1 MKIKYGF
8 FLSIATVLLYSSNTY
23 SQLVTSTAQTP
34 TQLVQ
39 NVLIGAG
46 VNASNVLFTGV
57 PNAIGYFDGSN
68 TNVGLNSGII
78 LTSGTVLNTG
88 DGPFGP
94 NNSGSSGVDNG
105 APGEPLLA
113 AAAGNGSFNAARLE
127 FDFVPQSDSISF
139 NFVFGSEEY
148 LEFVNGGV
156 NDAFGFFISGPNPAG
171 GNFVDQNIAIIP
183 GTTLPVTI
191 DNLNSTSNSA
201 YYINNGDGNTAPQNG
216 SNTYVQYD
224 GLTVPLA
231 AKSAVIC
238 GQTYHIIIAI
248 SDIGD
253 GVWDSG
259 VFIEEGSFT
268 SPSVDISSDLSSLGN
283 VLNDSTLIEGCDAT
297 EIWFVRTDS
306 IAFNQSLPVTITGTA
321 TEGVDFNTLP
331 NSIDFLP
338 GEDSVSIV
346 FNANLDG
353 ILEGLEYLQILV
365 RLPNACGTSTSD
377 SLRLYIQDTE
387 LMQTTPNDTI
397 VVCPGDDIPI
407 SADVTGGNP
416 GYTYL
421 WDSGETAEII
431 NVNPLVTT
439 SYNLIVTDICG
450 QTVNEIVTVDITN
463 YSPLI
468 INVLNDTI
476 VPCIDAVVDLTAV
489 SSGGAAG
496 HVLTWFDGS
505 QNNTLN
511 VTTSQTTTYSVSVV
525 DQCGNTAINSA
536 TVTIVEPEVFT
547 QLTED
552 PIICRWD
559 TTSLTVTPSGGYG
572 NTYTYLWSTGET
584 DSTIIVTPGNSTM
597 YTVEI
602 SDACGYIKKWDTI
615 YVSMNPLDANFG
627 VNGNLEEEGEV
638 YFTNYSIGANAYYWD
653 LGNGISSTYTDPSTV
668 YYNTQNYT
676 IMLVAY
682 NNDGCV
688 DTTELVIEIKP
699 IYSIFIPNTFTPDG
713 DEFNQTWR
721 PFIRGIDIY
730 DFELFVF
737 NRWGEVV
744 WESHDPSVGWD
755 GTYKGRLIQTG
766 GYSWKTS
773 FKMLSN
779 DERKM
784 YHGTVNVIR

>member
-1 MKIKYGF
+1 MKNY
-8 FLSIATVLLYSSNTY
+8 FLKILTLLFVVSAGNVS

-34 TQLVQ
+34 QQLVQ
-39 NVLIGAG
+39 NVLIGTG
-46 VNASNVLFTGV
+46 VNASNIVFTGDA
-57 PNAIGYFDGSN
+57 NAIGYFDGSN
-68 TNVGLNSGII
+68 CNVGLNSGII
-78 LTSGTVLNTG
+78 LTTGTVLNTA

-183 GTTLPVTI
+183 GTVLPVTI
-191 DNLNSTSNSA
+191 DNLNSTTNAA
-201 YYINNGDGNTAPQNG
+201 YYIDNGDGASAPQNG
-216 SNTYVQYD
+216 SNTYIQYD
-224 GLTVPLA
+224 GLTVSMTA
-231 AKSAVIC
+231 NSAVIC

-283 VLNDSTLIEGCDAT
+283 VLNDSTLIEGCGAA

-306 IAFNQSLPVTITGTA
+306 IAFNQSLPITVTGSAI
-321 TEGVDFNTLP
+321 EGVDFNNLP

-338 GEDSVSIV
+338 GEDSVSIT
-346 FNANLDG
+346 FNAFLDG
-353 ILEGLEYLQILV
+353 NIEGLEFLQILV
-365 RLPNACGTSTSD
+365 RLPNACGTNTSD
-377 SLRLYIQDTE
+377 SLRIYIQDTE
-387 LMQTTPNDTI
+387 TMQFTPNDTI
-397 VVCPGDDIPI
+397 VVCPGDAIPV
-407 SADVTGGNP
+407 SVNVTGGNP

-421 WDSGETAEII
+421 WATGETTEII
-431 NVNPLVTT
+431 EVTPLVTT
-439 SYNLIVTDICG
+439 TYNVTVTDVCG
-450 QTVNEIVTVDITN
+450 QTVDASVTVNITN
-463 YSPLI
+463 YAPLTI
-468 INVLNDTI
+468 DVLSDTI

-489 SSGGAAG
+489 SNGGAAG

-505 QNNTLN
+505 QNNTLT
-511 VTTSQTTTYSVSVV
+511 VTASQTDSYSVSVT
-525 DQCGNTAINSA
+525 DECGNTAINSA
-536 TVTIVEPEVFT
+536 MITIVEPEIFT

-552 PIICRWD
+552 PTICRWD
-559 TTSLTVTPSGGYG
+559 TTQLFVTPSGGFG
-572 NTYTYLWSTGET
+572 NFTYQWNTGET
-584 DSTIIVTPGNSTM
+584 DSTITVTPGTPTM

-602 SDACGYIKKWDTI
+602 SDGCGYVKKWDTI
-615 YVSMNPLDANFG
+615 FVYINPLDANFG
-627 VNGNLEEEGEV
+627 VSGNLEEEGQV
-638 YFTNYSIGANAYYWD
+638 FFNNNSIGGDAYYWD
-653 LGNGISSTYTDPSTV
+653 LGNGISSTYENPSTV
-668 YYNTQNYT
+668 YYVAQNYSV
-676 IMLVAY
+676 MLIAY
-682 NNDGCV
+682 NNEGCV
-688 DTTELVIEIKP
+688 DTTLLVIEIKP
-699 IYSIFIPNTFTPDG
+699 IYTIFIPNTFTPDG

-744 WESHDPSVGWD
+744 WESHDPEIGWD
-755 GTYKGRLIQTG
+755 GTYNGKLVPVG
-766 GYSWKTS
+766 GYVWKTS
-773 FKMLSN
+773 FKMLRN